1 MGSFGSSSCHAT
13 QTADVKS
20 HILAKGIDSGGLKE
34 GALCQDCH
42 LTKTAKTGAGTPAL
56 VINGVQYWK
65 DDITSHLFKVPDRG
79 LATTRKMT
87 VPYTNNCGV
96 CHAALNVAP

>member
-20 HILAKGIDSGGLKE
+20 HILAMGIDSGGLKE

-79 LATTRKMT
+79 LATTLKMT